1 MAAEYKDMSL
11 EELSSSNT
19 FAGQLEDFKN
29 FCIERA
35 DQIYYELVIAITNRI
50 IDKSPVDTGRFK
62 ANWQYSVNAYGVNS
76 LNQYDISGMGPY
88 GLGLEESY
96 SRVDAKSDMRAEI
109 NGNRPK
115 MGDTVYIYNN
125 LIYSVPLEYG
135 WSTQAPNGVVRTTLA
150 FFNGDFTKTVG
161 KLAI

>member
-1 MAAEYKDMSL
+1 MAEYKDMSL

-19 FAGQLEDFKN
+19 FAGQLEDFRD
-29 FCIERA
+29 FCLERA
-35 DQIYYELVIAITNRI
+35 DEIYYQLVMGISIRI
-50 IDKSPVDTGRFK
+50 IGRSPVDTGRFK
-62 ANWQYSVNAYGVNS
+62 ANWQYSVNSYTSGS
-76 LNQYDISGMGPY
+76 LNQYDVEGAGPY
-88 GLGLEESY
+88 GRKLDEPY
-96 SRVDAKSDMRAEI
+96 RTVDAIREMRTEI

-150 FFNGDFTKTVG
+150 FFQGDFTKTVG

>member
-1 MAAEYKDMSL
+1 MAEYKDMSL

-29 FCIERA
+29 FCLERA

-62 ANWQYSVNAYGVNS
+62 ANWQYSVNSYGTGS

-96 SRVDAKSDMRAEI
+96 ARVDAKAEMRMGI

-135 WSTQAPNGVVRTTLA
+135 WSTQAPSGVVRTTLA
-150 FFNGDFTKTVG
+150 FFQGDFTKTVG
-161 KLAI
+161 ELAT

>member
-1 MAAEYKDMSL
+1 
-11 EELSSSNT
+11 
-19 FAGQLEDFKN
+19 
-29 FCIERA
+29 
-35 DQIYYELVIAITNRI
+35 
-50 IDKSPVDTGRFK
+50 
-62 ANWQYSVNAYGVNS
+62 
-76 LNQYDISGMGPY
+76 
-88 GLGLEESY
+88 
-96 SRVDAKSDMRAEI
+96 MRAEI

-135 WSTQAPNGVVRTTLA
+135 WSTQAPNGVVRITLA